1 MITKTMISVYP
12 QLVKSFLKTCVKFL
26 EIFIDSFKYLIYNAI
41 METKRND
48 FPDSDLVNFHLPR
61 YGEIPDV
68 GLFLEQT
75 VRLIN
80 SYLSPL
86 EGFDLTNSMVSN
98 YVKQKII
105 APPVKK
111 LYHREQIA
119 RLIFLVVA
127 KSILSLENIQ
137 QLFVL
142 QGERYAPEQAYNYFC
157 VEFENTLQFVYGGK
171 GAINPLGGDAT
182 DVKQLLK
189 NMIFTV
195 VYKSHLIRH
204 LNSIGEQNPSKS

>member
-1 MITKTMISVYP
+1 ME
-12 QLVKSFLKTCVKFL
+12 QNN
-26 EIFIDSFKYLIYNAI
+26 EIMTQPNIVD
-41 METKRND
+41 
-48 FPDSDLVNFHLPR
+48 FHLPR
-61 YGEIPDV
+61 YNEIPDV

-80 SYLSPL
+80 GYLSPL
-86 EGFDLTNSMVSN
+86 EGFELTNSMVSN

-119 RLIFLVVA
+119 RLIFLAVA

-137 QLFVL
+137 QFFVL
-142 QGERYAPEQAYNYFC
+142 QMESYPLEKAYNYFC
-157 VEFENTLQFVYGGK
+157 AEFENILQFVFGNK
-171 GAINPLGGDAT
+171 VAIDKIGTDNSDA
-182 DVKQLLK
+182 KHLLK

-195 VYKSHLIRH
+195 VYKNHLVNY
-204 LNSIGEQNPSKS
+204 LNRMSKPPEET

>member
-1 MITKTMISVYP
+1 MEQTNKITPHPNI
-12 QLVKSFLKTCVKFL
+12 
-26 EIFIDSFKYLIYNAI
+26 IDL
-41 METKRND
+41 
-48 FPDSDLVNFHLPR
+48 HLPR
-61 YGEIPDV
+61 YNEIPDV

-80 SYLSPL
+80 GYLSSL
-86 EGFDLTNSMVSN
+86 EGFELTNSMVSN

-119 RLIFLVVA
+119 RLIFLAVA

-137 QLFVL
+137 QFFAL
-142 QGERYAPEQAYNYFC
+142 QMESYPVEQAYNYFC
-157 VEFENTLQFVYGGK
+157 EEFENILQFVLGNK
-171 GAINPLGGDAT
+171 VAIDQIGTDTSDA
-182 DVKQLLK
+182 KHLLK

-195 VYKSHLIRH
+195 VYKNHLVSY
-204 LNSIGEQNPSKS
+204 LNRMGKVSQES

>member
-1 MITKTMISVYP
+1 
-12 QLVKSFLKTCVKFL
+12 
-26 EIFIDSFKYLIYNAI
+26 
-41 METKRND
+41 MEQKNETIAQQNIVE
-48 FPDSDLVNFHLPR
+48 LHLPR
-61 YGEIPDV
+61 YNEIPDV

-75 VRLIN
+75 VRLVN
-80 SYLSPL
+80 GYLSVL

-119 RLIFLVVA
+119 RLLFLAVA

-137 QLFVL
+137 QFFVL
-142 QGERYAPEQAYNYFC
+142 QTEHYPLETAYNYFC
-157 VEFENTLQFVYGGK
+157 DEFENIWQFVRGNKVTLDEIGT
-171 GAINPLGGDAT
+171 DAP
-182 DVKQLLK
+182 DAKHLLK

-195 VYKSHLIRH
+195 VYKNYLVSY
-204 LNSIGEQNPSKS
+204 LNRLGKPAEDT